1 MEIKEFVIMANDSVV
16 TCMQELL
23 FAKVNESDC
32 LCSFLEDKYTCYNHI
47 LRFFLSK
54 SYISSP
60 VTKKYVLQTL
70 LEIKSNDDYEVGF
83 ELFPFSFFDSKS
95 TVEEISAVFANM
107 VPVEYFFSCKKI
119 IYDIFNKYDTVFHKQ
134 LVHVIIP
141 GLYTEREVSLDK
153 QMNKGQLIR
162 LAISH
167 STKLT
172 YIYPIS
178 VFFGS
183 FLVIMFLNKP
193 LDLFAVIGSLV
204 FAVLN
209 AFISYFIFR
218 ILSCEFVI
226 DKLNKK

>member
-83 ELFPFSFFDSKS
+83 ELFPF
-95 TVEEISAVFANM
+95 
-107 VPVEYFFSCKKI
+107 YFRCVCQ
-119 IYDIFNKYDTVFHKQ
+119 Y
-134 LVHVIIP
+134 
-141 GLYTEREVSLDK
+141 G
-153 QMNKGQLIR
+153 
-162 LAISH
+162 A
-167 STKLT
+167 
-172 YIYPIS
+172 
-178 VFFGS
+178 
-183 FLVIMFLNKP
+183 
-193 LDLFAVIGSLV
+193 
-204 FAVLN
+204 
-209 AFISYFIFR
+209 
-218 ILSCEFVI
+218 C
-226 DKLNKK
+226 